1 MGPLC
6 FLCLF
11 AATRFLHHR
20 IMIALVRRSDSV
32 LAFDH
37 RVPYYPVPMSR
48 YRVPQ
53 KPGSKYITPE
63 GKQRLSDEFTYLWR
77 SKRPE
82 VTAALAAAAAEG
94 DRSENAEYIYRKKQ
108 LREIDARIH
117 HLKDRLEH
125 IVVVDTSPT
134 DPSRVFFGAWVR
146 LEDEE
151 GNRSEYRIV
160 GPDEFDST
168 KGLISMDSPMARAL
182 MKKAEGDEVVVK
194 RPKGDALFLIKNVQ
208 YRPFE

>member
-1 MGPLC
+1 
-6 FLCLF
+6 
-11 AATRFLHHR
+11 
-20 IMIALVRRSDSV
+20 
-32 LAFDH
+32 
-37 RVPYYPVPMSR
+37 MSR
-48 YRVPQ
+48 YRPPQ

-63 GKQRLSDEFTYLWR
+63 GKKRLSDEFEYLWR
-77 SKRPE
+77 EKRPE

-117 HLKDRLEH
+117 HLKNRLEH
-125 IVVVDTSPT
+125 IVVVDSKP
-134 DPSRVFFGAWVR
+134 DDESRVFFGAWVR

-151 GNRSEYRIV
+151 GNITEYRIV

-168 KGLISMDSPMARAL
+168 KGLISMDAPVARAL

-194 RPKGDALFLIKNVQ
+194 RPKGDAVLTIVRVQ
-208 YRPFE
+208 YGPFR